1 MSRKRHPF
9 EYRDAVDA
17 VCQTV
22 ARFGG
27 RLFYLF
33 RLMFLLVRR
42 LEKRIF
48 LFCPNVEFFVK
59 RIKAQADL
67 QFVKIFGD

>member
-9 EYRDAVDA
+9 EYRDAVNA
-17 VCQTV
+17 VCQTA

-33 RLMFLLVRR
+33 QLMFLLVRR

-48 LFCPNVEFFVK
+48 LFCPNVKFFVK